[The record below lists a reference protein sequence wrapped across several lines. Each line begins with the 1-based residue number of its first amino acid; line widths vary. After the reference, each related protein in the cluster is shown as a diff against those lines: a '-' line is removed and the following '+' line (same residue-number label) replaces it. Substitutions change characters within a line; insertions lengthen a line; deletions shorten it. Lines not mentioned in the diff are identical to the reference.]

1 MCSVA
6 RCALFG
12 LPATSNSEVNLPG
25 SHPESWKFAHV
36 TGYFPKFEIAALES
50 RFQPRNRGRLA
61 RNAAWRLR
69 SRRGDVRFGG
79 RHEVC
84 RLLAQRSTVDTH
96 STYCR
101 PVWNSL
107 TRKLLS
113 LTKQCSIESTAA
125 LFYSI

>member
-50 RFQPRNRGRLA
+50 RFQPRNWE
-61 RNAAWRLR
+61 AWQKCGGAER
-69 SRRGDVRFGG
+69 GG
-79 RHEVC
+79 RVSP
-84 RLLAQRSTVDTH
+84 ST
-96 STYCR
+96 
-101 PVWNSL
+101 
-107 TRKLLS
+107 
-113 LTKQCSIESTAA
+113 
-125 LFYSI
+125 F